1 MARLRGE
8 TEGMRAMTQDAFDL
22 SGKAALVT
30 GGNSGIG
37 LAMADALA
45 AAGAGVAVWGRD
57 PDKTAAAGERL
68 AAHGGPV
75 AARVC
80 DVADEAEVEAAFA
93 DALDR
98 LGRIDACFANAG
110 VSGRGA
116 SFLDMT
122 AAEWRRVLAVN
133 LDGAFFT
140 LRAAARHMV
149 ARGGGGSL
157 VVTASL
163 AATEGQARGEHYA
176 ASKGG
181 LISMMRALA
190 VEFGRDGIRANAILP
205 GWIDT
210 DMTHEWMQRPAVK
223 EKVLKR
229 VPGRRWGAPADF
241 GACAVYLA
249 SDASAYHSGDTLT
262 IDGAYSLF

>member
-1 MARLRGE
+1 MTPPRRTSPCISPPPSA
-8 TEGMRAMTQDAFDL
+8 TRA
-22 SGKAALVT
+22 G
-30 GGNSGIG
+30 
-37 LAMADALA
+37 
-45 AAGAGVAVWGRD
+45 
-57 PDKTAAAGERL
+57 
-68 AAHGGPV
+68 
-75 AARVC
+75 
-80 DVADEAEVEAAFA
+80 AAFA

-98 LGRIDACFANAG
+98 FGRIDACFANAG

-190 VEFGRDGIRANAILP
+190 VEFGRDGIRANAILS

-210 DMTHEWMQRPAVK
+210 DMTPEWMQRPAVR

-229 VPGRRWGAPADF
+229 VPG
-241 GACAVYLA
+241 
-249 SDASAYHSGDTLT
+249 
-262 IDGAYSLF
+262 

>member
-8 TEGMRAMTQDAFDL
+8 TEDMRAMTQNAFDL

-149 ARGGGGSL
+149 ARGGGGSSSPP
-157 VVTASL
+157 ASPRPR
-163 AATEGQARGEHYA
+163 ARRG
-176 ASKGG
+176 AS
-181 LISMMRALA
+181 ITRRRRA
-190 VEFGRDGIRANAILP
+190 G
-205 GWIDT
+205 
-210 DMTHEWMQRPAVK
+210 
-223 EKVLKR
+223 
-229 VPGRRWGAPADF
+229 
-241 GACAVYLA
+241 
-249 SDASAYHSGDTLT
+249 
-262 IDGAYSLF
+262 